1 VGVLKKYWHG
11 GLEEEA
17 GRSPFSGNGLEGVL
31 TEQKSVAAPTEGP
44 WGWERWKYDELQS
57 ANNTGKLQGYIT

>member
-1 VGVLKKYWHG
+1 MGVLKKYWHG

-17 GRSPFSGNGLEGVL
+17 GRSPFAGNGLEGAL

-44 WGWERWKYDELQS
+44 WGWEIVSPGNVPCL
-57 ANNTGKLQGYIT
+57 AAG